1 MTNPPPNTLLT
12 QEEFTRFQ
20 AKEPQWF
27 LDAVAET
34 ITDYCHWHIAP
45 EKVELDYVAAVGG
58 NGIILLPSLHVT
70 SVDELRLNGSV
81 VDPALYDVHEEGW
94 IEFTGFLKPPRRL
107 SVRVDFTHGYET
119 TPSSVAEVG
128 FELAATVLEKASGIV
143 TDLTRGPTVMK
154 FKEFG
159 VVLSDNQM
167 DRLNSY
173 RLLRV

>member
-1 MTNPPPNTLLT
+1 MTNPPANTLLT
-12 QEEFTRFQ
+12 QEQFTRFQ
-20 AKEPQWF
+20 NKEPQWF

-45 EKVELDYVAAVGG
+45 VKAETNHVASVGG
-58 NGIILLPSLHVT
+58 NGIVLLPSLHVVR
-70 SVDELRLNGSV
+70 VDALRLNGSV
-81 VDPALYDVHEEGW
+81 VDPTLYDVHEEGW
-94 IEFTGFLKPPRRL
+94 IEFTGFLKPPRKL
-107 SVRVDFTHGYET
+107 SVSVDFTHGYGT
-119 TPSSVAEVG
+119 TPNAVAEVG

-159 VVLSDNQM
+159 VVLSENQE